1 MSRYEII
8 LENYSKAIHIESRT
22 MTEMMKKDLLPSV
35 YAYMG
40 QVAKAANEKKAL
52 SSALSVSCEEEL
64 LTKLTSLSETITT
77 LTEKLEADTKEAETI
92 EDMLERA
99 KFYCY
104 TVLALMD
111 EIRAAADE
119 AESLVPDALLPYPT
133 YDKLLFS
140 V

>member
-1 MSRYEII
+1 
-8 LENYSKAIHIESRT
+8 
-22 MTEMMKKDLLPSV
+22 
-35 YAYMG
+35 
-40 QVAKAANEKKAL
+40 
-52 SSALSVSCEEEL
+52 
-64 LTKLTSLSETITT
+64 
-77 LTEKLEADTKEAETI
+77 
-92 EDMLERA
+92 MLERA